1 MQIKDDLIILD
12 KTVAEQIT
20 SWRTSHGLPD
30 VYAGYHV
37 CSGKACSYFQI
48 GDVFLCEKTGRAH
61 GILYSIQMFCYYSEI
76 LPSFFIARNAQLFVF
91 FPKCPR
97 STPKRAIICASWVI
111 VWSMRFLFL
120 SWMLT
125 IHLKKIK
132 KASGVI
138 WSFPINS
145 VICDVLLIENQYFC
159 RLVLLKS
166 LDISNNKISILP
178 EEIGDAT
185 ALVR

>member
-97 STPKRAIICASWVI
+97 SSPENRMTRINHIIA
-111 VWSMRFLFL
+111 
-120 SWMLT
+120 
-125 IHLKKIK
+125 
-132 KASGVI
+132 
-138 WSFPINS
+138 
-145 VICDVLLIENQYFC
+145 
-159 RLVLLKS
+159 
-166 LDISNNKISILP
+166 
-178 EEIGDAT
+178 
-185 ALVR
+185 